1 MLGAILAIL
10 SAVTFAFNNAAVR
23 RGVVTG
29 TPGQAMAITVPI
41 GVGCFLLA
49 AITTGEIARLGQF
62 PPAAAGWMAGV
73 GLLHFLLGRYCN
85 YRANQAAGMNLT
97 APVIQLSSSPW
108 SLP

>member
-29 TPGQAMAITVPI
+29 TPDQAMAITVPI

-62 PPAAAGWMAGV
+62 PPAAAGCVAGV
-73 GLLHFLLGRYCN
+73 GLLPFLLGRYSN
-85 YRANQAAGMNLT
+85 YRANQPSGLT
-97 APVIQLSSSPW
+97 LTTP
-108 SLP
+108 